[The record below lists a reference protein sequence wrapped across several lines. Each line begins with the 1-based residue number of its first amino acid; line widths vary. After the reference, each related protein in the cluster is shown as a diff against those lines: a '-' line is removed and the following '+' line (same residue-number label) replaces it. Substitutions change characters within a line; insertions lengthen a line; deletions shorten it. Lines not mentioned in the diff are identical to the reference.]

1 MRDQLLPRRRTVA
14 LFAAAAAI
22 SKSAQPTRAAL
33 APYSLELP
41 PGFVR
46 LGNLGSRSSASG
58 YLLVAGDFRDT
69 IGAGS
74 ATTISVQRIDRQ
86 ALPPLP
92 TDAPGLAA
100 ALAQS
105 RDKDTTNFEPSTVL
119 IDTLCGPNCAWPRL
133 NLAEQAG
140 LPEPRTHTQ
149 QLDTGSCLQ
158 FEMLTS
164 LVGGGG
170 AASADPSLMRHTLVQ
185 AQVLPD
191 ALLVLWAGAQQT
203 AWASGT
209 GEVLK
214 GAAATFATRAGPP
227 S

>member
-1 MRDQLLPRRRTVA
+1 MRVLAHYLYA
-14 LFAAAAAI
+14 LTQTNYDPA
-22 SKSAQPTRAAL
+22 
-33 APYSLELP
+33 
-41 PGFVR
+41 V
-46 LGNLGSRSSASG
+46 
-58 YLLVAGDFRDT
+58 
-69 IGAGS
+69 
-74 ATTISVQRIDRQ
+74 SVQRIDRQ

-119 IDTLCGPNCAWPRL
+119 IDTLCGPDCAWPRL

-185 AQVLPD
+185 VTETSPWVLAVCWSYPPSCDSAPKAHRHAPLPCQAQVLPD
-191 ALLVLWAGAQQT
+191 ALLVLWA
-203 AWASGT
+203 
-209 GEVLK
+209 
-214 GAAATFATRAGPP
+214 TRPAEEEGHG
-227 S
+227 